1 MAGATATGCGA
12 GRDRAFHIC
21 AETAAVNPSA
31 FRLGRVKTN
40 AAVLWEFGSD
50 WTVEEI
56 DLDPPSDGEVL
67 VSWEATGLCHS
78 DEHVRT
84 GDLPAPLP
92 VVGGHE
98 GAGIVQEVGPGVV
111 GLAPGDHFVASFL
124 PACGRCRFCSTGH
137 QNLCDLGAMTM
148 AGTQLDGTYR
158 RRARGQDVGVMAL
171 VGTFSQY
178 GTVPEASVVKI
189 DEDLPLSRAC
199 LLGCGVTT
207 GWGSAVN
214 TADVAPGDVVV
225 VVGCGGIGSG
235 AIQGAR
241 LAGAEK
247 IIVVDLVE
255 AKRAN
260 AFQFGATH
268 FATSMPEATALVAEL
283 TRGVMADSVILTMG
297 LLEGS
302 MIDEAANMIRKGGA
316 VVMTAIAAI
325 TETTASLNLMMF
337 TFFQK
342 RLLGSLYG
350 EANPR
355 ADIPR
360 LLSLYR
366 EGKLLLDETVTHEYK
381 LAEVNEGY
389 ADMRAGRNIRGV
401 VVHDH

>member
-1 MAGATATGCGA
+1 M
-12 GRDRAFHIC
+12 
-21 AETAAVNPSA
+21 
-31 FRLGRVKTN
+31 KTN
-40 AAVLWEFGSD
+40 AAVLWNFNEP

-56 DLDPPSDGEVL
+56 DLDPPGDGEVL

-92 VVGGHE
+92 LIGGHE
-98 GAGIVQEVGPGVV
+98 GAGIVREVGPGVV
-111 GLAPGDHFVASFL
+111 GLAPGDHVVASFL

-137 QNLCDLGAMTM
+137 QNLCDLGAMIMT
-148 AGTQLDGTYR
+148 GTQLDGTYR
-158 RRARGQDVGVMAL
+158 RRVKGQDIGVMAL

-189 DEDLPLSRAC
+189 DDDIPLSRAC

-214 TADVAPGDVVV
+214 TADVAPGDTVVV
-225 VVGCGGIGSG
+225 IGCGGIGSG

-247 IIVVDLVE
+247 IVVVDPVE
-255 AKRAN
+255 TKRDKAV
-260 AFQFGATH
+260 QFGATH
-268 FATSMPEATALVAEL
+268 FVTSLPEATALVAEL
-283 TRGVMADSVILTMG
+283 TRGVMADSAILTVG

-302 MIDEAANMIRKGGA
+302 MIEDALNIIRKGGA
-316 VVMTAIAAI
+316 VVATAIASMTDA
-325 TETTASLNLMMF
+325 TPTLGLMMF
-337 TFFQK
+337 TLFQK

-389 ADMRAGRNIRGV
+389 EDMRAGRNIRGV
-401 VVHDH
+401 ILHDH

>member
-1 MAGATATGCGA
+1 M
-12 GRDRAFHIC
+12 
-21 AETAAVNPSA
+21 
-31 FRLGRVKTN
+31 KTN
-40 AAVLWEFGSD
+40 AAILWEYGGD

-56 DLDPPSDGEVL
+56 DLDPPGDGEVL

-84 GDLPAPLP
+84 GDLPGPLP
-92 VVGGHE
+92 LIGGHE
-98 GAGIVQEVGPGVV
+98 GAGVVREVGAGVI
-111 GLAPGDHFVASFL
+111 GLAPGDHVVASFL

-137 QNLCDLGAMTM
+137 QNLCDLGAMIMT
-148 AGTQLDGTYR
+148 GTQLDGSYR
-158 RRARGQDVGVMAL
+158 RHARGQDVGVMAL

-189 DEDLPLSRAC
+189 DDDIPLSRAC

-214 TADVAPGDVVV
+214 TADVQPGDTVV
-225 VVGCGGIGSG
+225 VVGLGGIGSG
-235 AIQGAR
+235 AVQGAR

-255 AKRAN
+255 SKRDK

-268 FATSMPEATALVAEL
+268 FVTSLPEATALVADV
-283 TRGVMADSVILTMG
+283 TRGVMADSAILTVG

-302 MIDEAANMIRKGGA
+302 MIEDALNIIRKGGA
-316 VVMTAIAAI
+316 VVATAIASM
-325 TETTASLNLMMF
+325 TDTTASLGLMMF
-337 TFFQK
+337 TLFQK

-401 VVHDH
+401 ILHDH

>member
-1 MAGATATGCGA
+1 
-12 GRDRAFHIC
+12 
-21 AETAAVNPSA
+21 
-31 FRLGRVKTN
+31 
-40 AAVLWEFGSD
+40 
-50 WTVEEI
+50 
-56 DLDPPSDGEVL
+56 
-67 VSWEATGLCHS
+67 
-78 DEHVRT
+78 
-84 GDLPAPLP
+84 
-92 VVGGHE
+92 
-98 GAGIVQEVGPGVV
+98 
-111 GLAPGDHFVASFL
+111 
-124 PACGRCRFCSTGH
+124 
-137 QNLCDLGAMTM
+137 
-148 AGTQLDGTYR
+148 
-158 RRARGQDVGVMAL
+158 MAL

-268 FATSMPEATALVAEL
+268 FVTSMPEASALVAEL
-283 TRGVMADSVILTMG
+283 TRGVMADSVILTVG

-302 MIDEAANMIRKGGA
+302 MIDEAANIIRKGGA
-316 VVMTAIAAI
+316 IVMTAIAAI
-325 TETTASLNLMMF
+325 TETTASLSLMLF

-381 LAEVNEGY
+381 LAEVNEGD

-401 VVHDH
+401 VLHDH

>member
-1 MAGATATGCGA
+1 M
-12 GRDRAFHIC
+12 
-21 AETAAVNPSA
+21 
-31 FRLGRVKTN
+31 KTN
-40 AAVLWEFGSD
+40 AAILWEFGGN
-50 WTVEEI
+50 WEVEEI
-56 DLDPPSDGEVL
+56 DLDPPQDGEVL

-78 DEHVRT
+78 DEHIRT

-92 VVGGHE
+92 IIGGHE
-98 GAGIVQEVGPGVV
+98 GAGIVQEVGPGVQ
-111 GLAPGDHFVASFL
+111 GLKPGDHVVASFL

-137 QNLCDLGAMTM
+137 QNLCDLGALIM
-148 AGTQLDGTYR
+148 AGTQADGSYR
-158 RRARGQDVGVMAL
+158 RRARGQNIGAMAF

-178 GTVPEASVVKI
+178 GTVPEASIVKI
-189 DEDLPLSRAC
+189 DDDLPLSRAC

-214 TADVAPGDVVV
+214 TADVSPGDTVVV
-225 VVGCGGIGSG
+225 IGLGGIGSG
-235 AIQGAR
+235 AVQGAR

-247 IIVVDLVE
+247 IIVIDPI
-255 AKRAN
+255 ATKRDK

-268 FATSMPEATALVAEL
+268 FVTSMPEAMALVADL
-283 TRGVMADSVILTMG
+283 TKGVMADSAILTVG
-297 LLEGS
+297 LLEGA
-302 MIDEAANMIRKGGA
+302 MIEDAANIIRKGGA
-316 VVMTAIAAI
+316 VVMTAIAAM
-325 TETTASLNLMMF
+325 TDTTPTLSLMMF
-337 TFFQK
+337 TLFQK

-389 ADMRAGRNIRGV
+389 EDMRAGKNIRGV
-401 VVHDH
+401 VLHDH

>member
-1 MAGATATGCGA
+1 M
-12 GRDRAFHIC
+12 
-21 AETAAVNPSA
+21 
-31 FRLGRVKTN
+31 KTN
-40 AAVLWEFGSD
+40 AAILWEYGGD

-56 DLDPPSDGEVL
+56 DLDPPRDGEVL
-67 VSWEATGLCHS
+67 LSWEATGLCHS
-78 DEHVRT
+78 DEHIRT

-92 VVGGHE
+92 LIGGHE
-98 GAGIVQEVGPGVV
+98 GAGIVQEVGPGVQ
-111 GLAPGDHFVASFL
+111 GLKPGDHVVASFL

-137 QNLCDLGAMTM
+137 QNLCDLGAMIM

-158 RRARGQDVGVMAL
+158 RHLGDTHIGVMAL

-189 DEDLPLSRAC
+189 DDDLPLSRAC

-207 GWGSAVN
+207 GWGSAVH
-214 TADVAPGDVVV
+214 TADVAPGDTVVV
-225 VVGCGGIGSG
+225 IGCGGIGSG

-241 LAGAEK
+241 LAGAER
-247 IIVVDLVE
+247 IVVVDPVD
-255 AKRAN
+255 AKREKAIL
-260 AFQFGATH
+260 FGATH
-268 FATSMPEATALVAEL
+268 FATSMAEATALVADL
-283 TRGVMADSVILTMG
+283 TRGVMADSAILTVG
-297 LLEGS
+297 LLEGY
-302 MIDEAANMIRKGGA
+302 MVEEAANIVRKGGA
-316 VVMTAIAAI
+316 VVMTALSTMAD
-325 TETTASLNLMMF
+325 TSPTLSMMMF
-337 TFFQK
+337 TLFQK

-389 ADMRAGRNIRGV
+389 EDMRAGRNIRGV
-401 VVHDH
+401 VLLDH